1 MSLSFPN
8 VLPECFVDTN
18 LMQYFLKGTVNHQHC
33 CSKVVGTMRDKFKDR
48 FAIGIVDRDKVEL
61 GYIKECEEIVKSEH
75 LTIFKH
81 PKYPH
86 YLITVAPAIDKFI
99 LDNAREEGVDT
110 KSFGIP
116 SELKGFTDLAKR
128 VTSNKDTRF
137 TNLFAAIKNAPE
149 MRMFK
154 DVLKYLLENNYNTD
168 DLELVRMVN
177 EYVN

>member
-33 CSKVVGTMRDKFKDR
+33 CSKVVGTMRDKF
-48 FAIGIVDRDKVEL
+48 
-61 GYIKECEEIVKSEH
+61 
-75 LTIFKH
+75 
-81 PKYPH
+81 
-86 YLITVAPAIDKFI
+86 I

-110 KSFGIP
+110 NSFGIP